1 MRHLKKKNQNHAC
14 LLAPP
19 FPQLKYLGPLFFFFV
34 PLSLRKVSKKRIRSR
49 NEIKYKAFKAPEVIL
64 GSLEL

>member
-34 PLSLRKVSKKRIRSR
+34 PLSLRKVSKK
-49 NEIKYKAFKAPEVIL
+49 EFVL
-64 GSLEL
+64 GMK